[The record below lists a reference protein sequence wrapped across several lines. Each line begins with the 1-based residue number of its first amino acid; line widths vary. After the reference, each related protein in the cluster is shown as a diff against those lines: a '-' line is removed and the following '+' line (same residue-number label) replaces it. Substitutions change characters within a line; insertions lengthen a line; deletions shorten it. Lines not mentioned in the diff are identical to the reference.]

1 MTTDYA
7 QRVIS
12 KATRN
17 IEHYRRLLAGDG
29 LTEADQYK
37 ARIGIIHFVGVR
49 FRARMILEMSK
60 YEQSEII

>member
-1 MTTDYA
+1 MTDDYA
-7 QRVIS
+7 QRVIN

-37 ARIGIIHFVGVR
+37 ARLAIVHFVGVR
-49 FRARMILEMSK
+49 FRARQIAEMSK
-60 YEQSEII
+60 LEQSEII

>member
-7 QRVIS
+7 QQIIR

-17 IEHYRRLLAGDG
+17 IEHYTRLLAGDG

-49 FRARMILEMSK
+49 FRARQIAEMSR
-60 YEQSEII
+60 ED